1 MTAYAHK
8 ATKKSVIPLCW
19 FGFCALILI
28 LAWSA
33 NVCHDNCVGTIRT
46 AAAVTVVINDIK

>member
-19 FGFCALILI
+19 FGLCALVLI